1 VSVAALDAWIVDV
14 VRTPRGAARANG
26 ALREAR
32 PIDLVGTL
40 LRALADR
47 CPAVS
52 ATADDLV
59 LGCVTQTGEQ
69 GANLARI
76 AALHASYDERVS
88 GMTINRFC
96 ASGLSACAI
105 AAHALHARGAAVVVG
120 GGVESMSRV
129 PMMSDAGP
137 WYADPEVSRRT
148 RFVHMGI
155 AADLVATLEGFE
167 RPGLEAYAVRSHAR
181 AARARDEGRF
191 ARSLVPVAAADGRV
205 LADRDELIRHPL
217 DAVKLAALEPAF
229 AAAGAA
235 GADAVALAGRDALQ
249 RIEHRHTV
257 ATSPGMAD
265 GAALALLASGE
276 GARRLGQRPR
286 ARIVATAEAADDPVL
301 MLTAGQLAA
310 QRVLHAAGM
319 RPADLDVVEFN
330 ESFAAVALKFER
342 DLGLDPDR
350 MNPNGGS
357 IAMGHA
363 MGATGAVLLG
373 LALEEL
379 ERRDGEHAL
388 VAISGG
394 AGIGSAMVIRRGE
407 VSGVRRP

>member
-1 VSVAALDAWIVDV
+1 VSVAALDAWIIDV

-40 LRALADR
+40 LGALADR
-47 CPAVS
+47 CPGVFA
-52 ATADDLV
+52 AADDLV

-76 AALHASYDERVS
+76 AALHAGCGERLS

-105 AAHALHARGAAVVVG
+105 AAHTLHAHAASIVVA

-129 PMMSDAGP
+129 PMMSDAGS

-155 AADLVATLEGFE
+155 AADLVATLEGLE
-167 RPGLEAYAVRSHAR
+167 RPALEAYAIRSHAR

-191 ARSLVPVAAADGRV
+191 ARSLVPVTGAGGRV
-205 LADRDELIRHPL
+205 LAERDELVRHPL
-217 DAVKLAALEPAF
+217 DAAKLAALEPAF

-265 GAALALLASGE
+265 GAALALLASRE
-276 GARRLGQRPR
+276 GARRLGRAPR
-286 ARIVATAEAADDPVL
+286 ARIVAVADAADDPVL
-301 MLTAGQLAA
+301 MLTAGQIAARRALA
-310 QRVLHAAGM
+310 VAGL
-319 RPADLDVVEFN
+319 RPVDADVVEFN
-330 ESFAAVALKFER
+330 ESFAAVAIKFER
-342 DLGLDPDR
+342 DLALDPER
-350 MNPNGGS
+350 VNVNGGS
-357 IAMGHA
+357 LALGHA
-363 MGATGAVLLG
+363 MGATGAALLG
-373 LALEEL
+373 MALDEL
-379 ERRDGEHAL
+379 ERRDAVHAL

-394 AGIGSAMVIRRGE
+394 AGIGTAMVIRREAG
-407 VSGVRRP
+407 